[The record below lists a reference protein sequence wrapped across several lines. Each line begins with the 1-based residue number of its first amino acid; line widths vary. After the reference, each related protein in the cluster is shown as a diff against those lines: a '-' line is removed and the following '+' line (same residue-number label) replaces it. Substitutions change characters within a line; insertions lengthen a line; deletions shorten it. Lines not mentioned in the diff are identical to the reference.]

1 MLSIYYSIFSS
12 HLLYGCQAWGQ
23 HSNPHFK
30 KIETLQNNALRL
42 ITFSEFNAHVSP
54 LYKSLKILKLKDQI
68 TLQNCLLVC
77 DQLNKN
83 TPSNFTDFFITTK
96 DLYSSVTTR
105 VTRNSKKGK
114 LYVPRVN
121 SVRYGRRSIKHSC
134 ILSWN
139 HIIDKFPN
147 TDFTRIRRNDLKK
160 LITDSFINSY

>member
-1 MLSIYYSIFSS
+1 MLSIYYSIFLS

-23 HSNPHFK
+23 HANPNFK

-68 TLQNCLLVC
+68 TLQNCLLVF

-83 TPSNFTDFFITTK
+83 IPSNFTIFFITTK

-105 VTRNSKKGK
+105 VTLMEENFAGT
-114 LYVPRVN
+114 
-121 SVRYGRRSIKHSC
+121 
-134 ILSWN
+134 
-139 HIIDKFPN
+139 KFREFREFHQN
-147 TDFTRIRRNDLKK
+147 REI
-160 LITDSFINSY
+160 